1 MKNQNEQSWPVFVC
15 RRRGQDMD
23 GVTPFSC
30 AENLFAPVVLN
41 ELKDVAQMGY
51 FLRSESF
58 LLFT

>member
-1 MKNQNEQSWPVFVC
+1 MLVGVDLSLEW
-15 RRRGQDMD
+15 QDMD
-23 GVTPFSC
+23 GVTPSYC

-51 FLRSESF
+51 VFGSKSF